1 MLGTCRRTPGRVVP
15 SGHAAVLPE
24 HVSTVSEKLDHA
36 LGQAL
41 ARWIDGARR
50 HAIGVLAIA
59 VLSAVALAAYTVA
72 TIGFNTDTDDMIS
85 KDLPFQRAVADYDRA
100 FPQFLDSL
108 VVVIDGATPDLA
120 EDAATTLAKRLEADT
135 TMFKT
140 VYRPGGD
147 PFFERNGLLYLG
159 VDELEDLADNL
170 AAVQPLLAALAR
182 DPSLRGLFDE
192 LRLAVEE
199 SAGGRAA
206 DFDLADAFDRLS
218 DAAEAALDGRRHYLS
233 WHEVISGET
242 ATIADRRRIIV
253 VQPRLDFS
261 QLQPQKDALDA
272 VRAAARDA
280 GLVPENGV
288 RVRLTGSVAINYD
301 QLDLARRGVEI
312 AAPVSFILVAIVLI
326 VGLRSFRLVAASL
339 ATLLIGLAWTAGF
352 ATLVV
357 GELNLISIA
366 FVVLFIGL
374 GIDFSIHLCLRY
386 REFVLGG
393 MAHDAALAGAGREV
407 GGALFLCAITTA
419 AGFYVFIPTDYVGVA
434 DLGLISGSG
443 MFISLAAN
451 VTVLPALLTLM
462 PLRPPATTKPVAG
475 VGWRLGQRLG
485 SATARRVVRVAAVV
499 GGLGAIA
506 VASQMRFDV
515 NPLNLLDP
523 SVESVVT
530 QRDLLAG
537 DGRAPWP
544 LRILAASRDEAVAL
558 TERLTALDAVDE
570 VVTIADY
577 LPADQDEKLA
587 IIEEIAF
594 FLGPLPPRRLAAPSD
609 AERRAAM
616 SGLRL
621 ALDAWRAD
629 DVDRDLA
636 PSVNRLA
643 EALARLDG
651 EAASLGGLE
660 RDLLGGFPERL
671 RRLYAA
677 LEPVEPIA
685 FDDLP
690 QALVAREVAADG
702 RHRVQVFPTD
712 DIADDGAMR
721 RFIAAVR
728 EVAPDAIGH
737 PVSIVES
744 GDAVVRAFRQA
755 LASAIVVIVVL
766 LIVITR
772 RFGDAALVAAPLLL
786 AAALTGAAT
795 VIFAIPFN
803 FANVIVLPLL
813 LGIGVDSAI
822 HLVHRRRAD
831 PTGALLDTSTARA
844 VVFSALTT
852 ICSFGSLMLSV
863 HHGTATMGQMLTIG
877 VGFTVLCTLVVLPAV
892 MPRPT
897 AQSGGDGPGDGG

>member
-1 MLGTCRRTPGRVVP
+1 M
-15 SGHAAVLPE
+15 
-24 HVSTVSEKLDHA
+24 SEKLDHA

-50 HAIGVLAIA
+50 HAIGVLAVA
-59 VLSAVALAAYTVA
+59 VVTAVALAAYTVA

-85 KDLPFQRAVADYDRA
+85 KDLPFQRAAADYDRA
-100 FPQFLDSL
+100 FPQFLDAL

-120 EDAATTLAKRLEADT
+120 EDAATILATKLEADT
-135 TMFKT
+135 TTFKT

-147 PFFERNGLLYLG
+147 AFFERNGLLYMAL
-159 VDELEDLADNL
+159 DELEDLADNL

-192 LRLAVEE
+192 LRVAVEE
-199 SAGGRAA
+199 TAGGGAA
-206 DFDLADAFDRLS
+206 DFDLTDAFDRLS

-242 ATIADRRRIIV
+242 ASIADRRRIIV

-280 GLVPENGV
+280 GLGPENGV

-393 MAHDAALAGAGREV
+393 TAHDAALAAAGREV

-419 AGFYVFIPTDYVGVA
+419 AGFYVFIPTEYVGVA

-485 SATARRVVRVAAVV
+485 SATARRVVRVAAIV

-523 SVESVVT
+523 GVESVVT

-544 LRILAASRDEAVAL
+544 LRILAGSGDEAVAL
-558 TERLTALDAVDE
+558 AERLTALDAVDE
-570 VVTIADY
+570 VITIADY
-577 LPADQDEKLA
+577 LPADQGEKLD
-587 IIEEIAF
+587 IIEEIAI
-594 FLGPLPPRRLAAPSD
+594 FLGPLPARPRAAPSD
-609 AERRAAM
+609 AERRATM
-616 SGLRL
+616 SQFRI
-621 ALDAWRAD
+621 ALDAWRGSGNIAD
-629 DVDRDLA
+629 NVTSSAR
-636 PSVNRLA
+636 RLA
-643 EALARLDG
+643 EALARLAA
-651 EAASLGGLE
+651 EEASLGGLE

-702 RHRVQVFPTD
+702 RYRVQVFPTD

-737 PVSIVES
+737 PVSITES

-755 LASAIVVIVVL
+755 LASAIGVIVVL
-766 LIVITR
+766 LILITR
-772 RFGDAALVAAPLLL
+772 RLGDAALVAAPLLL

-795 VIFAIPFN
+795 VIFAITFN

-822 HLVHRRRAD
+822 HLVHRHRAD

-863 HHGTATMGQMLTIG
+863 HHGTATMGQMLTMG
-877 VGFTVLCTLVVLPAV
+877 VGFTVLCTLVVLPAI
-892 MPRPT
+892 MPR
-897 AQSGGDGPGDGG
+897 AAALSGGDGPGDGG

>member
-1 MLGTCRRTPGRVVP
+1 MSQT
-15 SGHAAVLPE
+15 
-24 HVSTVSEKLDHA
+24 LDHA
-36 LGQAL
+36 LSQAL

-50 HAIGVLAIA
+50 HAIWVLLIA
-59 VLSAVALAAYTVA
+59 VATALALAAYTVA

-120 EDAATTLAKRLEADT
+120 EDAAKTLATRLAADEA
-135 TMFKT
+135 MFKT

-147 PFFERNGLLYLG
+147 AFFERNGLLYLTLG
-159 VDELEDLADNL
+159 ELEDLADNL
-170 AAVQPLLAALAR
+170 AQVQPLLGALAR

-192 LRLAVEE
+192 LRVAVEE
-199 SAGGRAA
+199 NAAGRAT
-206 DFDLADAFDRLS
+206 DFDLGDAFDRLS
-218 DAAEAALDGRRHYLS
+218 DAAEATLDGRRHYLS
-233 WHEVISGET
+233 WHEVITGET
-242 ATIADRRRIIV
+242 ATIEDRRRVIV

-261 QLQPQKDALDA
+261 DLQPQKAALEA

-280 GLVPENGV
+280 GLTPDNGV
-288 RVRLTGSVAINYD
+288 RVRLTGSVALNYD
-301 QLDLARRGVEI
+301 QLELSRRGVEI
-312 AAPVSFILVAIVLI
+312 AAPISFILVAIVLI
-326 VGLRSFRLVAASL
+326 VGLRSFRLVVASL

-352 ATLVV
+352 AALVV

-393 MAHDAALAGAGREV
+393 TTHDAALAAAGREV

-443 MFISLAAN
+443 MFISLVAN

-462 PLRPPATTKPVAG
+462 PLRPPATAKPVAG

-485 SATARRVVRVAAVV
+485 STTARRVVRIAAIV
-499 GGLGAIA
+499 GGVGAIA

-523 SVESVVT
+523 DVESVVT
-530 QRDLLAG
+530 QRDLMAG
-537 DGRAPWP
+537 SGRAPWP
-544 LRILAASRDEAVAL
+544 LRILATSKDAAAAL
-558 TERLTALDAVDE
+558 AERLGALDAVDD
-570 VVTIADY
+570 VITIFDY
-577 LPADQDEKLA
+577 LPADQDEKLD
-587 IIEEIAF
+587 IIEEIAI
-594 FLGPLPPRRLAAPSD
+594 FLGPSPAEPRAAPSD
-609 AERRAAM
+609 AERRATM
-616 SGLRL
+616 SELL
-621 ALDAWRAD
+621 IALDAWRQSD
-629 DVDRDLA
+629 DIDGELKASAR
-636 PSVNRLA
+636 RLA
-643 EALARLDG
+643 EALARLDAQDG
-651 EAASLGGLE
+651 SLGGLE

-690 QALVAREVAADG
+690 QSLVAREVAADG
-702 RHRVQVFPTD
+702 RYRVQAFPADDITD
-712 DIADDGAMR
+712 DSAMR

-728 EVAPDAIGH
+728 SVAPDAIGH
-737 PVSIVES
+737 PVSIAES

-755 LASAIVVIVVL
+755 LASAIGMIVVL
-766 LIVITR
+766 LLLITR
-772 RFGDAALVAAPLLL
+772 RMGDAALVAAPLLL

-795 VIFAIPFN
+795 VIFVIPFN

-822 HLVHRRRAD
+822 HLVHRRRVD

-877 VGFTVLCTLVVLPAV
+877 VGFTVLCTLVVLPAI
-892 MPRPT
+892 MPRPLGH
-897 AQSGGDGPGDGG
+897 SGDDGPGEGD